1 MVLGFICSAGGSAL
15 FSALRIAAD
24 AGVVVRP
31 VIFTDRDCG
40 AGARAVAEGYQ
51 TRRIPFADRAQF
63 STDCAREFDAAGVRD
78 VLLFYSRLVCA
89 PLIDRLDVM
98 NIHPSLL
105 PAFKGIGA
113 VQMAFDAGALLLGC
127 SLHKVDTGMDSGP
140 LRSQVVGS
148 NLPALSIEQAQK
160 VSYLQK
166 VWLTLNWLEMKVVGL
181 ESSISTPDGIR
192 SVSLATHSLSG
203 NVLAGFRAL
212 ERGSLASSEHP

>member
-24 AGVVVRP
+24 AGIAVRP

-40 AGARAVAEGYQ
+40 AEASAVLAGYE
-51 TRRIPFADRAQF
+51 TRRIPFVDKVQF
-63 STDCAREFDAAGVRD
+63 SSDCAREFDAAGVRN
-78 VLLFYSRLVCA
+78 VLLFYSRLVSE
-89 PLIDRLDVM
+89 PLIDRLDLM

-113 VQMAFDAGALLLGC
+113 VQMALDARALLLGC
-127 SLHKVDTGMDSGP
+127 SLHKVDAGMDSG
-140 LRSQVVGS
+140 LIISQVVGS

-166 VWLTLNWLEMKVVGL
+166 VWLTLNWLEMKVAGL
-181 ESSISTPDGIR
+181 QTSTTTPYGVR
-192 SVSLATHSLSG
+192 SVSLATHALSG
-203 NVLAGFRAL
+203 NILSGFRAL
-212 ERGSLASSEHP
+212 ELREFGSS